1 MKGGTETQ
9 GDRGLA
15 DVLPD
20 SDVLVMATT
29 VAVFAGLLL
38 GMFVY
43 AGTRESSG
51 NIYAVATTVVA
62 GTGIFVLV
70 SVGFGELRNKYS
82 GNRRN
87 GE

>member
-1 MKGGTETQ
+1 MSRRGTE
-9 GDRGLA
+9 GDCGLA
-15 DVLPD
+15 DILPD
-20 SDVLVMATT
+20 SDVLAMATIA
-29 VAVFAGLLL
+29 AVVVGLLL

-51 NIYAVATTVVA
+51 NIYAVTTTVVF

-70 SVGFGELRNKYS
+70 SIGLGGLRNKYS